1 MTQKAI
7 ITNAVVQVE
16 HPLSDFMFLYGPGTE
31 IDMSCSLTWRGEFYV
46 FGGNAQPTQVSKLGS
61 SNSNCFR
68 FNLEVTTPYTKLN
81 KCKLERVGALDFP
94 HRYGGCANVNDDS
107 IYLCFSKEDSDL
119 KRCRK
124 GRNPLGNFEQIS
136 NSNFEHNNTRI
147 AANEGKLV
155 V

>member
-1 MTQKAI
+1 MNQL
-7 ITNAVVQVE
+7 V
-16 HPLSDFMFLYGPGTE
+16 L
-31 IDMSCSLTWRGEFYV
+31 
-46 FGGNAQPTQVSKLGS
+46 
-61 SNSNCFR
+61 
-68 FNLEVTTPYTKLN
+68 LEVCTPYVKLN
-81 KCKLERVGALDFP
+81 KCKLERVGSLDFP

-124 GRNPLGNFEQIS
+124 GRNPLGSFEQIS

-155 V
+155 VQKLESYFQTLFWQLEAVAVLITEKSNLIG